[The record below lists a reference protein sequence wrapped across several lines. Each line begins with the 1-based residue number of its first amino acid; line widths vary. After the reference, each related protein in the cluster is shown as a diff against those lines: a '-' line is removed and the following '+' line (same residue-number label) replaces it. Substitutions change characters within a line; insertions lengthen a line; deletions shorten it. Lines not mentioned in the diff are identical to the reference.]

1 MDLLRQYIDFVP
13 SIGYQYKGNPWYG
26 YINQDTSYQNK
37 EHVRDALIQVL
48 GALEEF
54 ESLRL
59 ESVSFSYGSKKE
71 SLSNISMELL
81 RGERIAVVGASG
93 SGKSTLLKLI
103 MNLMSNYSG
112 RIAINDI
119 NMADV
124 RRENVGRLFTIVT
137 QTPVALNGTIKENID
152 IIGNISKEELD
163 KALSL
168 SEAKDF
174 VMECP
179 MGINTYIG
187 ENGQNISGGQKQRI
201 AIARALAQN
210 PEIVVFDEATSNL
223 DIITEKKIYDNIKKE
238 GVSQI
243 VVTHRLHTVQD
254 FDKIYVMD
262 KGTIIEK
269 GTHTELIKNKGLYYK
284 MVCMEK

>member
-1 MDLLRQYIDFVP
+1 MQFKTVSIVVP
-13 SIGYQYKGNPWYG
+13 QLQNLKETIIRVEEFLVYNDEKN
-26 YINQDTSYQNK
+26 DTGK
-37 EHVRDALIQVL
+37 DAI
-48 GALEEF
+48 EEF

-71 SLSNISMELL
+71 NLSNISMELL

-119 NMADV
+119 NMADI
-124 RRENVGRLFTIVT
+124 RRENVDRLFTIVT

>member
-1 MDLLRQYIDFVP
+1 
-13 SIGYQYKGNPWYG
+13 
-26 YINQDTSYQNK
+26 
-37 EHVRDALIQVL
+37 
-48 GALEEF
+48 
-54 ESLRL
+54 
-59 ESVSFSYGSKKE
+59 
-71 SLSNISMELL
+71 MELL
-81 RGERIAVVGASG
+81 RGERIAIVGASG

-103 MNLMSNYSG
+103 MNLMSNYNG

-124 RRENVGRLFTIVT
+124 RRENVDRLFTIVT

-163 KALSL
+163 KVLSL

-223 DIITEKKIYDNIKKE
+223 DIITEKKIYNNIKKE

-243 VVTHRLHTVQD
+243 VVTHRLHTIQD